1 MVNKN
6 LHDDDRIA
14 KALEFSYKAHK
25 GTYRKGTNIPY
36 IVHPLDVAS
45 ILMKNNAP
53 EHVVIAGLLHDVVED
68 EDYTVSDIRNMFGEE
83 VAELVH
89 GASEPEELVNAE
101 EGKKKNWPER
111 KAHTVDFIRNANH
124 DMKLLSCADKLAN
137 IRDIINDHERQGESF
152 WNKFNATR
160 DDQAWYYNSMIE
172 SIAFGDEL
180 ITDMPAFKEFKKCVE
195 GIFYEHDP

>member
-1 MVNKN
+1 MENKN
-6 LHDDDRIA
+6 LQDNDRIV

-25 GTYRKGTNIPY
+25 GTFRKGTKIPD
-36 IVHPLDVAS
+36 IVHPWDVAS

-111 KAHTVDFIRNANH
+111 KPHTVDFIRNANH

-152 WNKFNATR
+152 WKTLNAPR
-160 DDQAWYYNSMIE
+160 NDQAWYFTSMME
-172 SIAFGDEL
+172 SIAYGDE
-180 ITDMPAFKEFKKCVE
+180 IIVDMPAFKEFKKCVE
-195 GIFYEHDP
+195 GIFSKQDL

>member
-1 MVNKN
+1 MENKN
-6 LHDDDRIA
+6 LQDNDRIA

-25 GTYRKGTNIPY
+25 GTFRKGTKIPY
-36 IVHPLDVAS
+36 IVHPWDVAS

-68 EDYTVSDIRNMFGEE
+68 EDYTVSDIRNMFGDK

-89 GASEPEELVNAE
+89 GASEPEEMRNSE
-101 EGKKKNWPER
+101 EGEKENWRVR
-111 KAHTVDFIRNANH
+111 KAHTVDFIRDAGR

-152 WNKFNATR
+152 WKTLNAPR
-160 DDQAWYYNSMIE
+160 ND
-172 SIAFGDEL
+172 
-180 ITDMPAFKEFKKCVE
+180 
-195 GIFYEHDP
+195 